1 MQINKKENVKFFYFW
16 VGRYNKTLNDWPQGK
31 QWVLFHL
38 NLNILNIE
46 GLRETRLTVS
56 LAASHFKG
64 LYTIRES
71 FWESLLQKELKAV
84 PLVGE
89 TKFNYQRK
97 TVQNYE
103 LPDHNDTFLID
114 SIPRKANYSAFNK

>member
-1 MQINKKENVKFFYFW
+1 M
-16 VGRYNKTLNDWPQGK
+16 
-31 QWVLFHL
+31 FHL

-46 GLRETRLTVS
+46 GLREKKNS
-56 LAASHFKG
+56 LFPLRPVILKG
-64 LYTIRES
+64 FIQSES

-84 PLVGE
+84 LLVGE